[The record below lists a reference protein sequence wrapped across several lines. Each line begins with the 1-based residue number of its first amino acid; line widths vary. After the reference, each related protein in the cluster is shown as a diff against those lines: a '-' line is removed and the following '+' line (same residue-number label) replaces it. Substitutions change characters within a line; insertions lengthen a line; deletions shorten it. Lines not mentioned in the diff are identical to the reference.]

1 MWARRASDTQETV
14 FLDVTKLTVLPK
26 KVLDVPYEGPFESRR
41 LWSKVTEA
49 IRRPEGPD
57 WKTVEEGKTQLG
69 RRGGVVGWKRMTSER
84 CRASRRR
91 TRRSTSRGR
100 RSCS

>member
-1 MWARRASDTQETV
+1 MRGLEACDTQETE

-26 KVLDVPYEGPFESRR
+26 KVLDVPDDGPFESRR

-57 WKTVEEGKTQLG
+57 WKTVEENKT
-69 RRGGVVGWKRMTSER
+69 
-84 CRASRRR
+84 
-91 TRRSTSRGR
+91 
-100 RSCS
+100 

>member
-1 MWARRASDTQETV
+1 MWGKGDRDTQETE

-49 IRRPEGPD
+49 ICRPEGPD
-57 WKTVEEGKTQLG
+57 WKTVEENKTKLG
-69 RRGGVVGWKRMTSER
+69 R
-84 CRASRRR
+84 C
-91 TRRSTSRGR
+91 GR
-100 RSCS
+100 RVTW

>member
-1 MWARRASDTQETV
+1 MGGKGDHDTQETE

-57 WKTVEEGKTQLG
+57 WKTVEENKTKLG
-69 RRGGVVGWKRMTSER
+69 R
-84 CRASRRR
+84 CRRR
-91 TRRSTSRGR
+91 VTW
-100 RSCS
+100 

>member
-1 MWARRASDTQETV
+1 MGARDTQESV

-57 WKTVEEGKTQLG
+57 WKTVEENKTKLG
-69 RRGGVVGWKRMTSER
+69 RRGERLGRQRMSSER
-84 CRASRRR
+84 CPASRRR

-100 RSCS
+100 RSSS